1 MYVLKGRF
9 HKSLETGRE
18 CIWGIQMVVLYWTIE
33 RSDKCLWS
41 EYRTSSYFKFAS
53 AWISGEIRIPVGA
66 NTFRFNNR
74 VYWFSW
80 SDPANAQKSW
90 SEAEK
95 QCRTQCMELVSLD
108 SPGETEFV
116 AAMIPRG
123 KFREFE
129 FSDLNNFCNLLKALL
144 LETSENWNF
153 TCSVFKWHSICWP

>member
-1 MYVLKGRF
+1 MFAHKCRGRF
-9 HKSLETGRE
+9 YKLKETGRE
-18 CIWGIQMVVLYWTIE
+18 CIWAYGAFKWWCYTEPLSDQTNVYDLNTGLVLN
-33 RSDKCLWS
+33 SDPD
-41 EYRTSSYFKFAS
+41 YFKFAS

-123 KFREFE
+123 KFREF
-129 FSDLNNFCNLLKALL
+129 
-144 LETSENWNF
+144 
-153 TCSVFKWHSICWP
+153 